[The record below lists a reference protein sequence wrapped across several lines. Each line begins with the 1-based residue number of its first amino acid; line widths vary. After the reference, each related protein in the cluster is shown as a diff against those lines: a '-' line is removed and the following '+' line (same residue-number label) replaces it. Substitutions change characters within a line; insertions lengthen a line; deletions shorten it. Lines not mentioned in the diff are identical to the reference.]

1 MSETIEPAP
10 SEDGALTPPNNS
22 SPANS
27 SAANTSSN
35 DSPLDVGRP
44 GDGRPGDDRPGQ
56 ERAGQGH
63 AGQGH
68 AGQGRPSRGGA
79 KLPIASEEDCLA
91 ALSRLPALNMLG
103 MIDVRQANAY
113 RGIYATILQ
122 HGQRRQASPT
132 TALDHP
138 GLLDLLRKDPA
149 LAGLLE
155 PLFSQEEIA
164 RMLSQARDEG
174 PQAD

>member
-1 MSETIEPAP
+1 MSETLEPTP
-10 SEDGALTPPNNS
+10 SDDGALTPPNNS
-22 SPANS
+22 SPAN
-27 SAANTSSN
+27 TSTN

-44 GDGRPGDDRPGQ
+44 GDDRSGP

-63 AGQGH
+63 AGQG
-68 AGQGRPSRGGA
+68 RSSRGGA

-155 PLFSQEEIA
+155 PLFTQEEIA